1 MQMSRKKKSKGF
13 PAWLIA
19 IVVVLIVGGAYFVF
33 LQGGNESSLRTV
45 EELDPTLYYDNAN
58 SLRGNTYKIDVEI
71 DSSLGN
77 SPSKGRLFS
86 VTLRKNGSNG
96 SPVVLPVLIPNSL
109 SNLTIQKGQH
119 YVMKVK
125 VIENGLLKVEEAS
138 KP

>member
-1 MQMSRKKKSKGF
+1 MARQKKSRGLPPWVIF
-13 PAWLIA
+13 LL
-19 IVVVLIVGGAYFVF
+19 VLVLGAGGYF
-33 LQGGNESSLRTV
+33 LLRQGGSESSLRTV

-86 VTLRKNGSNG
+86 VTLKKSGSNG
-96 SPVVLPVLIPNSL
+96 SPMVLAVLVPNTL

-119 YVMKVK
+119 YLMKVK
-125 VIENGLLKVEEAS
+125 VIENGLLKVEEAT